1 VTLGKIAQK
10 IKGTLKK
17 VPVIIKKALKMRSA
31 QTPFGAR
38 AIMKKFIYLLLLCL
52 EGFIP
57 STFITITV
65 KYEFFMNK
73 K

>member
-1 VTLGKIAQK
+1 
-10 IKGTLKK
+10 
-17 VPVIIKKALKMRSA
+17 MRSA